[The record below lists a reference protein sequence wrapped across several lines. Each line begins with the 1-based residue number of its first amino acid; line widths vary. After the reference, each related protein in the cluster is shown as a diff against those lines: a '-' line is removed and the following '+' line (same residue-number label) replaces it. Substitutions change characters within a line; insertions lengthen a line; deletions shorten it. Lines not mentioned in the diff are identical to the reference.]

1 MKISNYKR
9 ILGYYPGLLS
19 AAEKAA
25 KKSKEKLAQVTAYV
39 TAPVLFCY
47 VSYVIENAEKEGIK
61 KIFFLAR
68 DGYILKS
75 IADVMLKSKKSD
87 IETDYLYVSRY
98 ALRNAMYFKCDTV
111 QDFESAGF
119 FGHCAV
125 QSAENTLKRAGI
137 DESQRVLVYNK
148 IGFDGDE
155 KRIMDDAEY
164 DDFCKLL
171 KSDKELF
178 SDIKNNSREKYENII
193 GYFKQS
199 GLFENKRIALV
210 DSGWLGSVQR
220 TLTEL
225 IKDNTDTGRI
235 TGYYFG
241 LYRKKSERYRSFLFD
256 ISDAYRYVPTFCNN
270 LFECFCSAPHGMT
283 VGYHRTE
290 NGIQPVT
297 AKVNDYIADAAEI
310 QNDIAVRFA
319 AYACESDAVIPG
331 KKRERL
337 TARLIKALMY
347 KPDMEEAEIYGAFPF
362 CDDAT
367 EISVQPL
374 ACDSGKSIRNI
385 LFLNRI
391 SRKRKGQSIYPDK
404 GMFWLYGS
412 IRLTG
417 CKPAWVYRSSVRIWE
432 KLRLIKEKRKQC
444 R

>member
-137 DESQRVLVYNK
+137 DESQRVRVYDK

-155 KRIMDDAEY
+155 K
-164 DDFCKLL
+164 
-171 KSDKELF
+171 EL
-178 SDIKNNSREKYENII
+178 
-193 GYFKQS
+193 
-199 GLFENKRIALV
+199 
-210 DSGWLGSVQR
+210 W
-220 TLTEL
+220 TM
-225 IKDNTDTGRI
+225 
-235 TGYYFG
+235 
-241 LYRKKSERYRSFLFD
+241 RSMM
-256 ISDAYRYVPTFCNN
+256 I
-270 LFECFCSAPHGMT
+270 
-283 VGYHRTE
+283 
-290 NGIQPVT
+290 
-297 AKVNDYIADAAEI
+297 
-310 QNDIAVRFA
+310 FA
-319 AYACESDAVIPG
+319 SC
-331 KKRERL
+331 
-337 TARLIKALMY
+337 
-347 KPDMEEAEIYGAFPF
+347 
-362 CDDAT
+362 
-367 EISVQPL
+367 
-374 ACDSGKSIRNI
+374 
-385 LFLNRI
+385 
-391 SRKRKGQSIYPDK
+391 
-404 GMFWLYGS
+404 
-412 IRLTG
+412 
-417 CKPAWVYRSSVRIWE
+417 
-432 KLRLIKEKRKQC
+432 
-444 R
+444 